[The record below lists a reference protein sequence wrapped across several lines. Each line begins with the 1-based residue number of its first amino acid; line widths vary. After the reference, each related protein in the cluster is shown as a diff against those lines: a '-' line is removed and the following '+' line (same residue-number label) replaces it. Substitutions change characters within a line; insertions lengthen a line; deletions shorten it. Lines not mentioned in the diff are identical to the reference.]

1 MARAGWIGALLCATA
16 PAIGAQP
23 APLSFEVAS
32 IKASAP
38 DSRRVFLQFL
48 PGGGMRVTNMTLKQ
62 VLAFGYDVRD
72 FQISGGPAWINS
84 DRYDI
89 QARPEHA
96 ADAPATPPDPRQMS
110 DEQRETLAQQMRERV
125 RTLLADRFELAV
137 HHDTKEAPVY
147 ALMVAKGGPKLK
159 ENTEPREGRQGMGM
173 RPGGQVTATAA
184 PVSMLA
190 NLLSN
195 LMGRPVIDKT
205 GLSATYDF
213 ELRWTPDSGQTLAP
227 AGAPPPGAEAP
238 PADPNGPTIFTA
250 LQEQLGLRLESQK
263 GPVDMI
269 VIDHVEK
276 PSEN

>member
-1 MARAGWIGALLCATA
+1 M
-16 PAIGAQP
+16 
-23 APLSFEVAS
+23 
-32 IKASAP
+32 
-38 DSRRVFLQFL
+38 FLQFQR
-48 PGGGMRVTNMTLKQ
+48 GGGLRVTNMTLKQ
-62 VLAFGYDVRD
+62 VLAFGYDVWD

-89 QARPEHA
+89 QARPEHSGDA
-96 ADAPATPPDPRQMS
+96 AEPDDFRQMS
-110 DEQRETLAQQMRERV
+110 EEQRKTADQQMRERV

-147 ALMVAKGGPKLK
+147 ALLVAKDGPKLK
-159 ENTEPREGRQGMGM
+159 ENTDPRGGRQGMGM
-173 RPGGQVTATAA
+173 RPGGQLTAIAA
-184 PVSMLA
+184 PVPMLA

-205 GLSATYDF
+205 GLTAKYDF
-213 ELRWTPDSGQTLAP
+213 ELHWTPDPGQTLL
-227 AGAPPPGAEAP
+227 PPGAPAPAVEAP
-238 PADPNGPTIFTA
+238 PLDPSGPTIFTA

-269 VIDHVEK
+269 VIDRVEK

>member
-1 MARAGWIGALLCATA
+1 MARARWIGPLLWVTA
-16 PAIGAQP
+16 PALCAQP

-32 IKASAP
+32 IKTSAP
-38 DSRRVFLQFL
+38 DTRGMFIQFQ
-48 PGGGMRVTNMTLKQ
+48 PGGGLRVTNLTLKQ
-62 VLAFGYDVRD
+62 VLAYGYDVRD

-89 QARPEHA
+89 QARPEHTATA
-96 ADAPATPPDPRQMS
+96 AAPDDFRQMS
-110 DEQRETLAQQMRERV
+110 EEQRKALDQQMRERV
-125 RTLLADRFELAV
+125 RTLLSDRFQLAV

-159 ENTEPREGRQGMGM
+159 ENTEPRGGRQGIGM
-173 RPGGQVTATAA
+173 RPGGQLTATAA
-184 PVSMLA
+184 PVPMLA

-205 GLSATYDF
+205 GLTAKYDF
-213 ELRWTPDSGQTLAP
+213 ELHWTPDPGQTLL
-227 AGAPPPGAEAP
+227 PPGAPAPAAEAP
-238 PADPNGPTIFTA
+238 LPDPNGPTIFTA

-269 VIDHVEK
+269 VIDRVEK

>member
-1 MARAGWIGALLCATA
+1 MARAIWIGALLCATA
-16 PAIGAQP
+16 PALCAQP

-38 DSRRVFLQFL
+38 DTRTMFLQFQR
-48 PGGGMRVTNMTLKQ
+48 GGGLRVTNMTLKQ

-89 QARPEHA
+89 QARPEHSTA
-96 ADAPATPPDPRQMS
+96 AAEPDDFRQMS
-110 DEQRETLAQQMRERV
+110 EEQRKTADQQMRERV
-125 RTLLADRFELAV
+125 RTLLADRFQLAV

-159 ENTEPREGRQGMGM
+159 ENTEPRGGRQGIGM
-173 RPGGQVTATAA
+173 RPGGQLTGTAA
-184 PVSMLA
+184 PVPMLA

-195 LMGRPVIDKT
+195 LMGRPVLDRT
-205 GLSATYDF
+205 GLSAKYDF
-213 ELRWTPDSGQTLAP
+213 ELHWTPDPGQTLL
-227 AGAPPPGAEAP
+227 PPGAPAPAAEAP
-238 PADPNGPTIFTA
+238 LPDPNGPTIFTA
-250 LQEQLGLRLESQK
+250 LQEQLGLRLESEK

-269 VIDHVEK
+269 VIDRVEK

>member
-1 MARAGWIGALLCATA
+1 MTRARWIGALLCATA
-16 PAIGAQP
+16 PALCAQP

-38 DSRRVFLQFL
+38 DTRGMFIQFQ
-48 PGGGMRVTNMTLKQ
+48 PGGGLRVTNLTLKQ
-62 VLAFGYDVRD
+62 LLAYGYDVRD
-72 FQISGGPAWINS
+72 FQITGGPAWINS

-89 QARPEHA
+89 QARPEHTA
-96 ADAPATPPDPRQMS
+96 AAAAPDDFRQMT
-110 DEQRETLAQQMRERV
+110 DEQRKTVDQQMRERV
-125 RTLLADRFELAV
+125 RTLLADRFELSV

-159 ENTEPREGRQGMGM
+159 ENTEPRGGRQGIGM
-173 RPGGQVTATAA
+173 RPGGQLTGTEA
-184 PVSMLA
+184 PVPMLA

-205 GLSATYDF
+205 GLTAKYDF
-213 ELRWTPDSGQTLAP
+213 ELHWTPDPGQTLL
-227 AGAPPPGAEAP
+227 PPGAPAP
-238 PADPNGPTIFTA
+238 AVEGPPPDPNGPTIFTA

-269 VIDHVEK
+269 VIDRVEK

>member
-1 MARAGWIGALLCATA
+1 MARARWIGVLLCATPGA
-16 PAIGAQP
+16 LCAQP
-23 APLSFEVAS
+23 APMSFEVAS

-38 DSRRVFLQFL
+38 DTRGMFIQFQ
-48 PGGGMRVTNMTLKQ
+48 PGGGLRVTNLTVKQ
-62 VLAFGYDVRD
+62 VLAYGYDVRD

-89 QARPEHA
+89 QARPEHTATTA
-96 ADAPATPPDPRQMS
+96 APDDYRQMT
-110 DEQRETLAQQMRERV
+110 DEQRKTLDQQMRERV

-147 ALMVAKGGPKLK
+147 VLMVAKGGPKLK
-159 ENTEPREGRQGMGM
+159 ENTEPRGGRQGMGM
-173 RPGGQVTATAA
+173 RPGGQLTATAA
-184 PVSMLA
+184 PLPMLA

-195 LMGRPVIDKT
+195 LMGRPVLDKT
-205 GLSATYDF
+205 GLTAKYDF
-213 ELRWTPDSGQTLAP
+213 ELHWTPDSGKSLV
-227 AGAPPPGAEAP
+227 PPGAPAAAVEAQAP
-238 PADPNGPTIFTA
+238 DPNGPTIFTA

-269 VIDHVEK
+269 VIDRVEK